1 MSDTIT
7 AWHERQID
15 TVKNEREKLK
25 EHIVVDDRRA
35 YQILLEYT
43 TEEIQRALEIL
54 QKTK

>member
-7 AWHERQID
+7 AWHDRQNRLSSHQSESKDFER
-15 TVKNEREKLK
+15 K
-25 EHIVVDDRRA
+25 VDDRRA

>member
-1 MSDTIT
+1 M
-7 AWHERQID
+7 ID
-15 TVKNEREKLK
+15 KIDFSHQSESKDFKRK
-25 EHIVVDDRRA
+25 VDDRRA